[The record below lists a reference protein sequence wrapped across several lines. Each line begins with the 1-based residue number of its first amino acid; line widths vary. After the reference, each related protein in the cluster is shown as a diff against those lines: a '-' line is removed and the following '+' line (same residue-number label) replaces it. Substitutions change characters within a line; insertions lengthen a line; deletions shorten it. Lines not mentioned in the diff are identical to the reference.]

1 MAFGSGVGPAESAGP
16 GEGSQPFAIS
26 RVEAP
31 ATGTRLPGFA
41 GFSSRL
47 GTPVVQRGPGV
58 GEARYLG
65 VREYAR
71 LLGVS
76 TATVYKAVARGELEH
91 VRVSSVIR
99 IRLG

>member
-1 MAFGSGVGPAESAGP
+1 M
-16 GEGSQPFAIS
+16 
-26 RVEAP
+26 
-31 ATGTRLPGFA
+31 PGFA
-41 GFSSRL
+41 GFSSPL

-58 GEARYLG
+58 REARYLG

-76 TATVYKAVARGELEH
+76 TATVYKAVARGEIAH

-99 IRLG
+99 ILIDMPRA

>member
-1 MAFGSGVGPAESAGP
+1 VVSAGP
-16 GEGSQPFAIS
+16 GEGPQAL
-26 RVEAP
+26 
-31 ATGTRLPGFA
+31 ATSEVGDAASCTRLPGFA
-41 GFSSRL
+41 GFSSPL

-58 GEARYLG
+58 GEGRYLG

-76 TATVYKAVARGELEH
+76 TATVYKAVARGEVAH

-99 IRLG
+99 IPVGSPRP